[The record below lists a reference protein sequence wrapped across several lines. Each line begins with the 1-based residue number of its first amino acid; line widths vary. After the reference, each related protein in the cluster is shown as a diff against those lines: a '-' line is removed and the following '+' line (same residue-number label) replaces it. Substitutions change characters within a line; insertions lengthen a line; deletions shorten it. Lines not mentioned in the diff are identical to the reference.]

1 VETDQQLSEI
11 KKVTFQDLGRKR
23 KDFKYGIKQSLK
35 LKEYRTPNQVIEA
48 TPKTNIISPKTLEVL
63 VEQWFTEDDMVINT
77 CLLAY
82 LIAISISISLCYY

>member
-1 VETDQQLSEI
+1 METDQQLSEI

-35 LKEYRTPNQVIEA
+35 LKKYRTPDQVIEA

-63 VEQWFTEDDMVINT
+63 VEQWFTDDDMVINT
-77 CLLAY
+77 CLLSY
-82 LIAISISISLCYY
+82 LISISISISLCYY

>member
-1 VETDQQLSEI
+1 METDQQLSEI

-35 LKEYRTPNQVIEA
+35 LKEYRTPDQVIEA

-82 LIAISISISLCYY
+82 LISISISISLCYY